1 VTTKYKKS
9 TEFEILK
16 ENINDIL
23 MIPPGKILKIR
34 EHMKQQPNGYNPD
47 ISFEEKH
54 QNIDCNGIIRMEE
67 MKSYTVS

>member
-1 VTTKYKKS
+1 
-9 TEFEILK
+9 
-16 ENINDIL
+16 